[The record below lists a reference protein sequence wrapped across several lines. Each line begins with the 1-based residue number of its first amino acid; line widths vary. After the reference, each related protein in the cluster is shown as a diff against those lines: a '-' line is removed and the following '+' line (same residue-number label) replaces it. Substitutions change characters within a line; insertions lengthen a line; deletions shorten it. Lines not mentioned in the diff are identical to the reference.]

1 MDESRKETQAL
12 FLAPTRELASQIHQV
27 ASALADYLSVKCVL
41 CCGGRS
47 NAGEMGK
54 SVEKGSQIVVGTP
67 GRILEMLRQGY
78 LKLNC
83 LRIFVI
89 DEADEMLNQ
98 GLRDQLEQICKR
110 LPTASRS
117 ATGDDIFAS
126 LEQFQG
132 RKPVQRVVV
141 SATWTSGCREVMQ
154 QFLDNPVLILVPRDE
169 LTLTSITQSYID
181 VGGEEWKFEALA
193 DIFASIC
200 VPQTVVFVNTRRK
213 VEWLAERLTDEGFAI
228 CKRLPS
234 ASRSATGDDV
244 FASLEHFQGR
254 KPVQRVV
261 VSATWTSGCR
271 EVMQQFLDNP
281 VLILVP
287 RDELTL
293 SSITQSYIDVGGEE
307 WKFEALADI
316 FASICV
322 PQTVVFVNTRR
333 KVEWLAERLTDEGFA
348 VSAAHGEMDQTSRD
362 SVMGQFR
369 AGRSR
374 ILVTTDV
381 WARGIDVQTVGL
393 VVNYDLPSTAAVYLH
408 RIGRSGRFGRRGIAI
423 SLVGGQPTDK
433 AHLATIAKAYG
444 ISIEPAPAQLS
455 ELTERAVDTEIR
467 PSSAELRPGCK
478 EPSTK
483 TKRMEPMAVSL
494 DPSAKKS
501 KSGTPTNSNPK
512 VHSALPAG
520 KASKKQKLKA
530 RRRKNKEKR
539 MKKKK
544 IQNPV

>member
-1 MDESRKETQAL
+1 MSEGFFRGSKIEIEECDDDICVSEDVRVVPSFKKMGLKNELLRGIYEYGFEKPSLVQQRAICQILLGRDVVVQAQSGTGKTATFCIGSLQRMDESRKETQAL

-169 LTLTSITQSYID
+169 LTLT
-181 VGGEEWKFEALA
+181 
-193 DIFASIC
+193 
-200 VPQTVVFVNTRRK
+200 
-213 VEWLAERLTDEGFAI
+213 
-228 CKRLPS
+228 
-234 ASRSATGDDV
+234 
-244 FASLEHFQGR
+244 
-254 KPVQRVV
+254 
-261 VSATWTSGCR
+261 
-271 EVMQQFLDNP
+271 
-281 VLILVP
+281 
-287 RDELTL
+287 
-293 SSITQSYIDVGGEE
+293 SITQSYIDVGGEE

>member
-1 MDESRKETQAL
+1 LPVGDHFRHRSTVYGSVFFLHHTTGFEKPSLVQQRAICQILLGRDVVVQAQSGTGKTATFCIGSLQRMDESRKETQAL

-54 SVEKGSQIVVGTP
+54 TVEKGSQIVV
-67 GRILEMLRQGY
+67 EMLRQGC
-78 LKLNC
+78 LKLNG

-117 ATGDDIFAS
+117 STGDDIFAS

-132 RKPVQRVVV
+132 RTAVQRVVV

-154 QFLDNPVLILVPRDE
+154 QFLDNPVLILVPSHD
-169 LTLTSITQSYID
+169 LLQYP
-181 VGGEEWKFEALA
+181 G
-193 DIFASIC
+193 
-200 VPQTVVFVNTRRK
+200 
-213 VEWLAERLTDEGFAI
+213 
-228 CKRLPS
+228 
-234 ASRSATGDDV
+234 
-244 FASLEHFQGR
+244 
-254 KPVQRVV
+254 
-261 VSATWTSGCR
+261 
-271 EVMQQFLDNP
+271 
-281 VLILVP
+281 LILYP
-287 RDELTL
+287 NLCRDELTL

-369 AGRSR
+369 
-374 ILVTTDV
+374 
-381 WARGIDVQTVGL
+381 
-393 VVNYDLPSTAAVYLH
+393 
-408 RIGRSGRFGRRGIAI
+408 SGRRYLVPLSFWTPVLLPLTLCTLYWSTGGR
-423 SLVGGQPTDK
+423 T
-433 AHLATIAKAYG
+433 
-444 ISIEPAPAQLS
+444 
-455 ELTERAVDTEIR
+455 
-467 PSSAELRPGCK
+467 
-478 EPSTK
+478 
-483 TKRMEPMAVSL
+483 
-494 DPSAKKS
+494 
-501 KSGTPTNSNPK
+501 
-512 VHSALPAG
+512 
-520 KASKKQKLKA
+520 
-530 RRRKNKEKR
+530 
-539 MKKKK
+539 
-544 IQNPV
+544 

>member
-1 MDESRKETQAL
+1 
-12 FLAPTRELASQIHQV
+12 
-27 ASALADYLSVKCVL
+27 
-41 CCGGRS
+41 
-47 NAGEMGK
+47 
-54 SVEKGSQIVVGTP
+54 
-67 GRILEMLRQGY
+67 MLRQGC
-78 LKLNC
+78 LKLAG

-117 ATGDDIFAS
+117 STGDDIFAS

-132 RKPVQRVVV
+132 RTAVQRVVV

-154 QFLDNPVLILVPRDE
+154 QFLDNPVLILVPRFCATYVLSDE
-169 LTLTSITQSYID
+169 LTLSSIIQSYID

-213 VEWLAERLTDEGFAI
+213 VEWLAERLT
-228 CKRLPS
+228 
-234 ASRSATGDDV
+234 
-244 FASLEHFQGR
+244 H
-254 KPVQRVV
+254 
-261 VSATWTSGCR
+261 
-271 EVMQQFLDNP
+271 
-281 VLILVP
+281 
-287 RDELTL
+287 
-293 SSITQSYIDVGGEE
+293 
-307 WKFEALADI
+307 
-316 FASICV
+316 
-322 PQTVVFVNTRR
+322 
-333 KVEWLAERLTDEGFA
+333 EGFA

-423 SLVGGQPTDK
+423 SLVGGQSTDK

-444 ISIEPAPAQLS
+444 TAIEPA
-455 ELTERAVDTEIR
+455 
-467 PSSAELRPGCK
+467 
-478 EPSTK
+478 
-483 TKRMEPMAVSL
+483 
-494 DPSAKKS
+494 
-501 KSGTPTNSNPK
+501 
-512 VHSALPAG
+512 
-520 KASKKQKLKA
+520 
-530 RRRKNKEKR
+530 
-539 MKKKK
+539 
-544 IQNPV
+544 